1 MTRTQVNRKLRQV
14 YFAISLVLLISL
26 VAALAPFIPGI
37 PKVLSDMSGK
47 VYELMRDMS
56 LLIATLAAAY
66 LANVFQKRST
76 FVAALERE
84 WRGIVSTKS
93 TLYSYCERTDPSD
106 SEYLT
111 AYCRISDTIDN
122 MRIVY
127 KNAGETDRLI
137 GLYPYAP
144 LHDMRRALQSIDPRR
159 TSHLS
164 DADRRLVQDAIL
176 QSFFALRETFL
187 EELDLER
194 PRHPLLIS
202 GGHRLKKPGAAAWAQ
217 AEQKRQR
224 RILDKEPD
232 MRPDVDALLARLY
245 EAEKITDA
253 ARYQRSPTA
262 TAVPTFPGP
271 EVAPG
276 QGQARGPEV

>member
-164 DADRRLVQDAIL
+164 DADRRLVQDAE
-176 QSFFALRETFL
+176 QGTQPGRELAAVDDRVDVAVL
-187 EELDLER
+187 ELPLGEPEVRRELLAGGLFDDAGSAER
-194 PRHPLLIS
+194 DE
-202 GGHRLKKPGAAAWAQ
+202 GAGFGVGDVAQ
-217 AEQKRQR
+217 RGER
-224 RILDKEPD
+224 
-232 MRPDVDALLARLY
+232 RPD
-245 EAEKITDA
+245 T
-253 ARYQRSPTA
+253 
-262 TAVPTFPGP
+262 
-271 EVAPG
+271 
-276 QGQARGPEV
+276 ARGGVGEHHDERKARIVEFVE